1 MNVKSAIQL
10 LILLILVIFLFFF
23 IKNSFFTTDQNVID
37 LDLKDEN
44 EKNQLN
50 LDQNLNNVIVN
61 LSYKSIDSNG
71 NEYILNADSGETTK
85 EDANIIILKK
95 VKATIK
101 LKNKSNIY
109 IYSEFA
115 RYDSKNYNTFFYDN
129 VRGNY
134 ENNNITCDNLDL
146 LIKDNLAILYNN
158 INIMSNNSSV
168 NADQIVL
175 NLLDGNINIKM
186 FDEKNKIKII
196 KN

>member
-10 LILLILVIFLFFF
+10 LILLILVIFLFFI
-23 IKNSFFTTDQNVID
+23 IKNTFFTVDQTVID
-37 LDLKDEN
+37 LDLKEENENNQLDLDEN
-44 EKNQLN
+44 LSNI
-50 LDQNLNNVIVN
+50 IVN
-61 LSYKSIDSNG
+61 LSYKSIDTNG

-134 ENNNITCDNLDL
+134 EINSITCDNLDL

-158 INIMSNNSSV
+158 INIMSNNSRAI
-168 NADQIVL
+168 ADQIVL
-175 NLLDGNINIKM
+175 DLSSGDIDIKM
-186 FDEKNKIKII
+186 FDKKEKIKII

>member
-10 LILLILVIFLFFF
+10 LILLILVIFLFFI
-23 IKNSFFTTDQNVID
+23 IKNTFFTVDQTVID
-37 LDLKDEN
+37 LDLKEENENNQLDLDEN
-44 EKNQLN
+44 LSNI
-50 LDQNLNNVIVN
+50 IVN
-61 LSYKSIDSNG
+61 LSYKSIDTNG

-109 IYSEFA
+109 IYSDFA
-115 RYDSKNYNTFFYDN
+115 KYNSKNFNTFFYKN
-129 VRGNY
+129 VSGDY
-134 ENNNITCDNLDL
+134 ENNNIICDNLDL

-158 INIMSNNSSV
+158 VNIISNNSSA
-168 NADQIVL
+168 NADQIIL
-175 NLLDGNINIKM
+175 NLLNGNINIKM
-186 FDEKNKIKII
+186 FDQKQKIKII

>member
-10 LILLILVIFLFFF
+10 LILLILVVFLFFF
-23 IKNSFFTTDQNVID
+23 IKNTFFTTNQN
-37 LDLKDEN
+37 
-44 EKNQLN
+44 
-50 LDQNLNNVIVN
+50 IVN
-61 LSYKSIDSNG
+61 LDVEEESEIDKSDLNKNLSNIIINLSYRSVDSNG
-71 NEYILNADSGETTK
+71 NEYLLNAESGETSE

-115 RYDSKNYNTFFYDN
+115 KYNSKNFNTFFYKN
-129 VRGNY
+129 VRGDY
-134 ENNNITCDNLDL
+134 ENNNIICDNLDL

-158 INIMSNNSSV
+158 VNIMSNNSTA
-168 NADQIVL
+168 NADEIIL
-175 NLLDGNINIKM
+175 NLLNGNINIKM
-186 FDEKNKIKII
+186 FDKKDKIKVI

>member
-1 MNVKSAIQL
+1 
-10 LILLILVIFLFFF
+10 
-23 IKNSFFTTDQNVID
+23 

-44 EKNQLN
+44 ENNQLD
-50 LDQNLNNVIVN
+50 LDQNLSNVIVN

-71 NEYILNADSGETTK
+71 NEYLLNADSGETTK

-158 INIMSNNSSV
+158 INIMSNNSSAI
-168 NADQIVL
+168 ADQIVL
-175 NLLDGNINIKM
+175 DLLNGDIDIKM
-186 FDEKNKIKII
+186 FDKKEKIKII

>member
-10 LILLILVIFLFFF
+10 LTLLILVVFLFFF
-23 IKNSFFTTDQNVID
+23 IKNTFLTTGQNIIN
-37 LDLKDEN
+37 LDLKE
-44 EKNQLN
+44 ESEATL
-50 LDQNLNNVIVN
+50 LDIDKNLNNVIVN
-61 LSYKSIDSNG
+61 LSYRSVDSNG
-71 NEYILNADSGETTK
+71 NEYLLNADSGETSK
-85 EDANIIILKK
+85 EDANIVVLKK

-101 LKNKSNIY
+101 LKNKSIIY

-115 RYDSKNYNTFFYDN
+115 KYNSKNFNTFFYEN
-129 VRGNY
+129 VRGDY
-134 ENNNITCDNLDL
+134 ENNNIICDNLDL

-158 INIMSNNSSV
+158 INIMSNNSSA

-186 FDEKNKIKII
+186 FDQKDKIKII

>member
-23 IKNSFFTTDQNVID
+23 IKNTFFTTDQNVID

-44 EKNQLN
+44 ENNQLD
-50 LDQNLNNVIVN
+50 LDQNLSNVIVN

-71 NEYILNADSGETTK
+71 NEYLLNADSGETTK

-158 INIMSNNSSV
+158 INIMSNNSSAI
-168 NADQIVL
+168 ADQIVL
-175 NLLDGNINIKM
+175 DLLNGDIDIKM
-186 FDEKNKIKII
+186 FDKKQKIKII

>member
-23 IKNSFFTTDQNVID
+23 IKNTFFTTDQNVID

-44 EKNQLN
+44 ENNQLD
-50 LDQNLNNVIVN
+50 LDQNLSNVIVN

-71 NEYILNADSGETTK
+71 NEYLLNADSGETTK

-158 INIMSNNSSV
+158 INIMSNNSSAI
-168 NADQIVL
+168 ADQIVL
-175 NLLDGNINIKM
+175 DLLNGDIDIKM
-186 FDEKNKIKII
+186 FDKKEKIKII

>member
-23 IKNSFFTTDQNVID
+23 IKNTFFATDQNIINLDLEKEREINQLD
-37 LDLKDEN
+37 LD
-44 EKNQLN
+44 KNVS
-50 LDQNLNNVIVN
+50 NVIVN
-61 LSYKSIDSNG
+61 LSYRSVDSNG
-71 NEYILNADSGETTK
+71 NEYLLNADSGETTE

-109 IYSEFA
+109 IYSDFA
-115 RYDSKNYNTFFYDN
+115 KYNSKNFNTFFYKN
-129 VRGNY
+129 VSGEY
-134 ENNNITCDNLDL
+134 ANNNIICDNLDL

-158 INIMSNNSSV
+158 VNIMSNNSTAKS
-168 NADQIVL
+168 DEIIL
-175 NLLDGNINIKM
+175 NLLNGNINIKM
-186 FDEKNKIKII
+186 FDQKQKIKII

>member
-23 IKNSFFTTDQNVID
+23 IKNTFFTTDQNVID

-44 EKNQLN
+44 ENNQLD
-50 LDQNLNNVIVN
+50 LDQNLSNVIVN

-71 NEYILNADSGETTK
+71 NEYLLNADSGETTK

-158 INIMSNNSSV
+158 INIMSNNSSAI
-168 NADQIVL
+168 ADQIVL
-175 NLLDGNINIKM
+175 DLSNGDIDIKM
-186 FDEKNKIKII
+186 FDKKEKIKII

>member
-23 IKNSFFTTDQNVID
+23 IKNTFFTTDQNVID

-44 EKNQLN
+44 ENNQLD
-50 LDQNLNNVIVN
+50 LDQNLSNVIVN

-71 NEYILNADSGETTK
+71 NEYLLNADSGETTK

-158 INIMSNNSSV
+158 VNIMSNNSTA
-168 NADQIVL
+168 NADEIIL
-175 NLLDGNINIKM
+175 NLLNGNINIKM
-186 FDEKNKIKII
+186 FNQKQKIKII